1 MKPSQLSWYRWEHE
15 DLLLYLQIQPRAS
28 QDEFVAP
35 HGDHYKVRITAP
47 PVEGKANAHL
57 LRFLAKSFG
66 VHRSS
71 VSLLSGASSRHKGVR
86 IQNPR
91 KMPVPAVQA

>member
-1 MKPSQLSWYRWEHE
+1 MRDEATSWYRWEQQ
-15 DLLLYLQIQPRAS
+15 DLLLYLRIQPRAS

-47 PVEGKANAHL
+47 PVDGKGNAHL

-66 VHRSS
+66 VSPGR
-71 VSLLSGASSRHKGVR
+71 VSLISGANGRNKGVR
-86 IQNPR
+86 IQDPKR
-91 KMPVPAVQA
+91 MPVPMPRT